1 MTIRSQQIVAMNM
14 GRGTAAIKKKKNQVQ
29 IAHGNLR
36 VKAILR
42 KKPQKQLEIF

>member
-14 GRGTAAIKKKKNQVQ
+14 GRGTTAIKKKKTSSNR
-29 IAHGNLR
+29 AWELK

-42 KKPQKQLEIF
+42 KKPQKQLEIL